1 MKQRGGPHFWGW
13 KRIEPI

>member
-1 MKQRGGPHFWGW
+1 MRDWNSW